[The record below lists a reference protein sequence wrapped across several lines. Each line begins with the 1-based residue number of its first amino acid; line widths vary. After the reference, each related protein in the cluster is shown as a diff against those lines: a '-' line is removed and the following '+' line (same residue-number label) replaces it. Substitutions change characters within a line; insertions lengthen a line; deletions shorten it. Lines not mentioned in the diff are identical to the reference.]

1 METHRLAS
9 LRTSQVSLINL
20 KYPAEDFDSDPAGDS
35 LYSSAEMSGD
45 PYGNTGLKKR
55 DRANPLYRRRTLFC
69 KDARPCVSVNIGVEM
84 HGDARLCVSVNIG
97 VEMHGDAPPRV
108 STNIP

>member
-69 KDARPCVSVNIGVEM
+69 KDARPCVSM
-84 HGDARLCVSVNIG
+84 HFNTNVHRDARPCVFTKEGPASIQRIS
-97 VEMHGDAPPRV
+97 PI
-108 STNIP
+108 SFF